1 MQAMQV
7 FAKAVTYNLNMD
19 LVCHLM
25 YSFYWCVSFVVI
37 SHNKLQK
44 LEGVKNSEDDLRKEK
59 SVFSLAATT
68 STEKEQSHE
77 AILVSR

>member
-1 MQAMQV
+1 MQV
-7 FAKAVTYNLNMD
+7 FAEVATYSMD
-19 LVCHLM
+19 LACHFM
-25 YSFYWCVSFVVI
+25 YNFYWCVSFAVI

-44 LEGVKNSEDDLRKEK
+44 LESVKNSEDDLRKEK
-59 SVFSLAATT
+59 SVFCLAATT